1 MSMEDSVD
9 SKRYKI
15 IGLLYLVFICFAI
28 VNIKVSVLDSNIYTI
43 KSLQSVYFED
53 LRKINISNEIIENNI
68 TQLEK
73 NPKASSFLNIRS
85 RLSKSISIIDSV
97 LLLVNDEFI
106 KYNTSLNEEFN
117 QDKLIEEIYTDINA
131 ISKIQKDLF
140 SLSKYISKSQY
151 KIDTKLDSL
160 IPIQSIITNMDGN
173 SEDFED
179 YLFKNKPTAVSY
191 LQLERIKLL
200 LIHNQ
205 LLYQEAALL
214 EINYKPT
221 YFSDSNK
228 ILYPINDLKKTYT
241 RNENKGLVQNNIIVT
256 DDIIYKSFVKT
267 VMSNLHTENI
277 FVGLSQPLINSN
289 LGNNFTLEITPETFL
304 AKKDNNYYNVIFNK
318 QGEYT
323 LRFYDIR
330 KGKVLL
336 FEKNI
341 YANPIPDPVI
351 RIKGDNFNYIIKSK
365 DILNSNRLEPILK
378 INNLKSFPG
387 RISTFRLLRI
397 HNGKET
403 ESILN
408 YGELFQIPA
417 QKLIGNLKKDDFLI
431 IDNVTTS
438 LYDGTSRISS
448 PLMYKIIE

>member
-1 MSMEDSVD
+1 MSKVDSID

-15 IGLLYLVFICFAI
+15 VGLLYLVFICFAI
-28 VNIKVSVLDSNIYTI
+28 VNIKVSVLDSNLYTI
-43 KSLQSVYFED
+43 KSLQSIYIED
-53 LRKINISNEIIENNI
+53 LRKINISNNVIANNKI
-68 TQLEK
+68 LLEK
-73 NPKASSFLNIRS
+73 NPKSTSYLKISS
-85 RLSKSISIIDSV
+85 RLSKSINIVDDV
-97 LLLVNDEFI
+97 LLNINNEF
-106 KYNTSLNEEFN
+106 KKNNTSLNEEFN
-117 QDKLIEEIYTDINA
+117 QEKLISELLRDKNTLIKVRT
-131 ISKIQKDLF
+131 DLF
-140 SLSKYISKSQY
+140 SLSKFITNSQY
-151 KIDTKLDSL
+151 KIETSLDSL
-160 IPIQSIITNMDGN
+160 VPIQVKITNLNGETD
-173 SEDFED
+173 DFDD
-179 YLFKNKPTAVSY
+179 YLFNNKPTAISY

-228 ILYPINDLKKTYT
+228 ILYPINENKKNYT
-241 RNENKGLVQNNIIVT
+241 RNNNNKVIQNNIVIT
-256 DDIIYKSFVKT
+256 DDYIYKSFVKT
-267 VMSNLHTENI
+267 LMSNLHTENI
-277 FVGLSQPLINSN
+277 FVGLNHNIINSSI
-289 LGNNFTLEITPETFL
+289 GKDFVLEIYPEVNISR
-304 AKKDNNYYNVIFNK
+304 KDNNINVIFNK

-330 KGKVLL
+330 KEKVLL

-341 YANPIPDPVI
+341 YANPIPDPII
-351 RIKGDNFNYIIKSK
+351 RIKGDNFNYAIKIK
-365 DILNSNRLEPILK
+365 DILNSNRLEPVLK

-387 RISTFRLLRI
+387 RISNFRLLRI

-403 ESILN
+403 ESIMN

-438 LYDGTSRISS
+438 LFDGSTRISS

>member
-1 MSMEDSVD
+1 MAMEDSVD

-15 IGLLYLVFICFAI
+15 ISLLYLVFICFAI

-43 KSLQSVYFED
+43 KSLQSVYSED

-85 RLSKSISIIDSV
+85 RLSKSIAIVDSV
-97 LLLVNDEFI
+97 LFLVNSEFI
-106 KYNTSLNEEFN
+106 KNNTSLNEEFN
-117 QDKLIEEIYTDINA
+117 QDKLIEDIYEDINA
-131 ISKIQKDLF
+131 LNKIETDLF
-140 SLSKYISKSQY
+140 SLSKFIAKSKF
-151 KIDTKLDSL
+151 KVDTKLDSL
-160 IPIQSIITNMDGN
+160 IPIQSMITNMDGN
-173 SEDFED
+173 SEYFKE
-179 YLFKNKPTAVSY
+179 YLFKNKPTAISY

-221 YFSDSNK
+221 YFSESNK
-228 ILYPINDLKKTYT
+228 ILYPINEFKKTFT
-241 RNENKGLVQNNIIVT
+241 RNDNKGLVQNNIIIT
-256 DDIIYKSFVKT
+256 DDNIYKSFVKT
-267 VMSNLHTENI
+267 LMSNLHTENI
-277 FVGLSQPLINSN
+277 FVGLNQPLINTD
-289 LGNNFTLEITPETFL
+289 LGSDFTLEITPETFL
-304 AKKDNNYYNVIFNK
+304 AKKDKNYNVIFNK

-387 RISTFRLLRI
+387 RISNFRLLRI